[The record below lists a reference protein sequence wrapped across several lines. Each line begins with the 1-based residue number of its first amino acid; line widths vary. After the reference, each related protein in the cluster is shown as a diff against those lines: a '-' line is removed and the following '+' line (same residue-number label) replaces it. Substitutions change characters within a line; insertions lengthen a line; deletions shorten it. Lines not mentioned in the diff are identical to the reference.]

1 MVRPY
6 LVSVPGSK
14 FLCVFLQPLAWSE
27 IGVHAVLEPLPFFPF
42 LLIQRY
48 TTLLRILEKIY
59 IALVGSPPTMF
70 IMVAEVA
77 PVCADKHI
85 PDCHN

>member
-1 MVRPY
+1 MCVPAAPC
-6 LVSVPGSK
+6 LVKDRGACCIGTP
-14 FLCVFLQPLAWSE
+14 PL
-27 IGVHAVLEPLPFFPF
+27 LPFS

-48 TTLLRILEKIY
+48 ATLLRILEKIY